1 VKVSGAWSFK
11 KVEEIMVLQH
21 FLIQIAYLGLSLFNL
36 ASMKDIQVAQ
46 FPIRRREPSCHV
58 WIYEILKSGLFWILF
73 HSMNPLVAFLIYLGP
88 WHSVGHMLSEISLLK
103 YHSNPAFSQN
113 KIVRWSDL
121 GGFLY
126 LAAPFT
132 FIALSSMTGAYLLVF
147 GLRSLTLEDVN
158 AWAVFVISISVL
170 TGPHLWVVAAMH
182 YKSIDLDP
190 LKIKNALA
198 YTLPAEKGKDD
209 GQRTVP
215 LDSAL

>member
-1 VKVSGAWSFK
+1 M
-11 KVEEIMVLQH
+11 IYQH
-21 FLIQIAYLGLSLFNL
+21 FFVQTVYLGLSLFNL
-36 ASMKDIQVAQ
+36 RSMEDIQVAQ
-46 FPIRRREPSCHV
+46 FPIRRREPSYRV
-58 WIYEILKSGLFWILF
+58 WIYEILKSGLFWMLF
-73 HSMNPLVAFLIYLGP
+73 NSMNPLVAFLIYLGP

-113 KIVRWSDL
+113 KGVQWSDL

-147 GLRSLTLEDVN
+147 GSRSLTLEDVN
-158 AWAVFVISISVL
+158 AWAVFVISISIL

-190 LKIKNALA
+190 IK
-198 YTLPAEKGKDD
+198 
-209 GQRTVP
+209 
-215 LDSAL
+215 